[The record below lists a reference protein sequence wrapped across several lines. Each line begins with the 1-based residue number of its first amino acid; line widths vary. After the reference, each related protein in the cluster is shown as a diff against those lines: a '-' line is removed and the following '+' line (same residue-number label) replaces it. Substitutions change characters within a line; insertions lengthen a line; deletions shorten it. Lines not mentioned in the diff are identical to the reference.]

1 MTMPNFLIIGAA
13 KSGTSALLAYVQ
25 QHPQIFTSP
34 IKETGFF
41 ALEGE
46 TPSFAGPGDG
56 PSNSRFITD
65 LDRYQSLFRRANG
78 AIAIGEQ
85 SDLYLSSSKA
95 PARIRHYLPHAKL
108 IAILRNPVDRAHSA
122 YRHMVR
128 DRREP
133 LASFE
138 EALRADDT
146 RVAANWHPIWHLK
159 SRGFYYVQMKR
170 YFDLF
175 DRSQI
180 TIYTYDEFEA
190 DPAVVLQDIFRFLEV
205 DPSFTPDVSV
215 RHNVGGT
222 PKSRLL
228 HEMLVSRSAVKDAI
242 KPFLPQAARNRL
254 IKLKS
259 TLLESNTTRS
269 GSKLSPET
277 RRSLI
282 ELYRDDVGKLE
293 SLIDRDLSHWLRA

>member
-25 QHPQIFTSP
+25 QHPQIFTSA

-46 TPSFAGPGDG
+46 TPSFAGPGDA
-56 PSNSRFITD
+56 PSNGRFITD
-65 LDRYQSLFRRANG
+65 LGKYQALFRRVNG
-78 AIAIGEQ
+78 QVAVGEQ
-85 SDLYLSSSKA
+85 SDLYLSSPSA

-108 IAILRNPVDRAHSA
+108 IAVLRNPVDRAYSA

-128 DRREP
+128 DGREP

-138 EALRADDT
+138 EALQADDE

-159 SRGFYYVQMKR
+159 QRGFYYVQLKR

-175 DRSQI
+175 DRKQI
-180 TIYTYDEFEA
+180 AVYTYDEFEGN
-190 DPAVVLQDIFRFLEV
+190 PAATVRSIFNFLGV

-222 PKSRLL
+222 PRSRLL
-228 HEMLVSRSAVKDAI
+228 HQMLVSQNVVKDAI
-242 KPFLPQAARNRL
+242 KPLLPQSARNRL
-254 IKLKS
+254 IRLKS
-259 TLLESNTTRS
+259 TLLERNTVRN
-269 GSKLSPET
+269 GPKMLPET
-277 RRSLI
+277 RRSLT
-282 ELYRDDVGKLE
+282 ELYRDDIRKLE
-293 SLIDRDLSHWLRA
+293 SLIERDLSHWLRT